1 MFYKLLFM
9 NKIILLLFL
18 ISTTLYSQSKDTITD
33 SKYLEDQIYI
43 GFSYIT
49 MTNLPEN
56 VSKNGFSNSLI
67 LGFIKDI
74 SLNEQGNVAFG
85 LGLGYG
91 RNTYFQEIKITRPN
105 GKTLFETI
113 DGSFKN
119 NKFST
124 HSIEMPI
131 ELRWRT
137 STINKYKF
145 YRIYAGGKVSYT
157 FATKSRFKTDD
168 NTIKVK
174 GISEINKLQYGLTL
188 SLGYGTWNIN
198 LYYGLNDIFSDA
210 KFNRAV
216 PFNAVPLKMRDFRVG
231 FIFYIL

>member
-1 MFYKLLFM
+1 MKKQLLF
-9 NKIILLLFL
+9 LFL

-33 SKYLEDQIYI
+33 SKYLEDQLYI
-43 GFSYIT
+43 GLSYIT
-49 MTNLPEN
+49 MTKLPEN

-74 SLNEQGNVAFG
+74 PLTEQGNFAFG

-91 RNTYFQEIKITRPN
+91 RNTYFQEIKITESN
-105 GKTLFETI
+105 NNTLFENI
-113 DGSFKN
+113 HGDNFKN

-145 YRIYAGGKVSYT
+145 YRIYAGGKVSYA
-157 FATKSRFKTDD
+157 FATKSRFKTKDS
-168 NTIKVK
+168 TVKVK

-210 KFNRAV
+210 KLDGV
-216 PFNAVPLKMRDFRVG
+216 SPIEMRDFRVG
-231 FIFYIL
+231 LIFYIL